1 MKCLNYMQFNFLLI
15 VLFLIIL
22 IICTLCYLQVE
33 QPMKI
38 QVSAPEISRPSKLN
52 LPTKLLLIWKCP
64 WIFIDIKDLVRYF

>member
-38 QVSAPEISRPSKLN
+38 QVRE
-52 LPTKLLLIWKCP
+52 
-64 WIFIDIKDLVRYF
+64 